1 LPKKSGLISQ
11 LIRAGFMGR
20 AGLIFLA
27 RRADFLNFTVTFFR
41 ESVTIFLA
49 ECDYFI
55 EPVLLFSRPV
65 VTALQTVCFYY
76 DSFLQMI
83 INQSVIVKYQVAE

>member
-1 LPKKSGLISQ
+1 LTKKSGLISR
-11 LIRAGFMGR
+11 LIRAGFIGR
-20 AGLIFLA
+20 AGLIFLTN
-27 RRADFLNFTVTFFR
+27 RADFLNFTVTFSR

-49 ECDYFI
+49 TCYYFL

-83 INQSVIVKYQVAE
+83 INQYVIVKYHLAE